1 MLKRIVSVVLILVMV
16 VSCNSPY
23 TPKPRSYY
31 RIDMPKHA
39 YQSFNEPGYPYS
51 FEYPVYA
58 RITKD
63 STLFDDNPDNPYWI
77 NIDFPQFS
85 GRIYISYK
93 SVGGAS
99 VYKLKTD
106 QGYKDSLVRN
116 SFEGLRE
123 EAFKMTYKHTPKAS
137 SINDSLFLTA
147 KGVSGV
153 FFSVGGNAATSNQFF
168 LTDTVRH
175 FLRGALYFDASP
187 NADSL
192 KPVNDFLQQDLKH
205 LINSFSWKKN

>member
-1 MLKRIVSVVLILVMV
+1 MRIRIIVAVLTILIGF
-16 VSCNSPY
+16 SCNSPF

-39 YQSFNEPGYPYS
+39 YQSFDEPGYPYS

-58 RITKD
+58 KISKD

-77 NIDFPQFS
+77 NIDFPQFN
-85 GRIYISYK
+85 GRIYVSYK
-93 SVGGAS
+93 TIGGSS

-106 QGYKDSLVRN
+106 KGYKDSTVKN

-137 SINDSLFLTA
+137 SINDSLFTTV

-153 FFSVGGNAATSNQFF
+153 YFSVGGNAATGNQFF
-168 LTDTVRH
+168 LTDTVKH

-192 KPVNDFLQQDLKH
+192 QPVNEFLKQDLMH
-205 LINSFSWKKN
+205 IISSFSWKKN

>member
-1 MLKRIVSVVLILVMV
+1 MLKRTFFGLMFLLV

-31 RIDMPKHA
+31 RIDMPEHA
-39 YQSFNEPGYPYS
+39 YQLFNEPGYPYS
-51 FEYPVYA
+51 FDYPLYA
-58 RITKD
+58 KITKD

-77 NIDFPQFS
+77 NIDFPRFN

-93 SVGGAS
+93 SVGGTS

-137 SINDSLFLTA
+137 SINDSLFVTGN
-147 KGVSGV
+147 GVSGV
-153 FFSVGGNAATSNQFF
+153 YFAVGGNAATSNQFF

-192 KPVNDFLQQDLKH
+192 KPVNDFLQQDLRH
-205 LINSFSWKKN
+205 LINSFSWRKN

>member
-1 MLKRIVSVVLILVMV
+1 MLKRTFFGLMFLLV

-31 RIDMPKHA
+31 RIDMPEHA
-39 YQSFNEPGYPYS
+39 YQLFNEPGYPYS
-51 FEYPVYA
+51 FEYPLYA
-58 RITKD
+58 KITKD

-77 NIDFPQFS
+77 NIDFPRFN

-93 SVGGAS
+93 SVGGTS

-106 QGYKDSLVRN
+106 QGYKDSMVRN

-137 SINDSLFLTA
+137 SINDSLFVTGN
-147 KGVSGV
+147 GVSGV
-153 FFSVGGNAATSNQFF
+153 YFAVGGNAATSNQFF

-192 KPVNDFLQQDLKH
+192 KPVNDFLQQDLRH
-205 LINSFSWKKN
+205 LINSFSWRKN

>member
-1 MLKRIVSVVLILVMV
+1 MLKRTVFGLMFLLV

-31 RIDMPKHA
+31 RIDLPEHA
-39 YQSFNEPGYPYS
+39 YQLFNEPGYPYS
-51 FEYPVYA
+51 FEYPLYA
-58 RITKD
+58 KITKD
-63 STLFDDNPDNPYWI
+63 STLFDDNPDNPFWI
-77 NIDFPQFS
+77 NIDFPRFN

-93 SVGGAS
+93 SVGGTS

-106 QGYKDSLVRN
+106 QGYKDSMVRN

-137 SINDSLFLTA
+137 SINDSLFVTGN
-147 KGVSGV
+147 GVSGV
-153 FFSVGGNAATSNQFF
+153 FFAVGGNAATSNQFF

-205 LINSFSWKKN
+205 LINSFSWRKN

>member
-1 MLKRIVSVVLILVMV
+1 MFKRIVSTVLILVMV
-16 VSCNSPY
+16 FACNSPY

-31 RIDMPKHA
+31 RIDLPKHA

-51 FEYPVYA
+51 FQYPVYA

-63 STLFDDNPDNPYWI
+63 TTFFDDNPDNPYWI

-93 SVGGAS
+93 SVGGTS
-99 VYKLKTD
+99 IYKLKTD
-106 QGYKDSLVRN
+106 QGYKDSVVKN

-137 SINDSLFLTA
+137 SINDSLFVTE

-192 KPVNDFLQQDLKH
+192 KPVNDFLQQDLRH

>member
-1 MLKRIVSVVLILVMV
+1 MLKRTFFGLMFLLV

-31 RIDMPKHA
+31 RIDMPEHA
-39 YQSFNEPGYPYS
+39 YQLFNEPGYPYS
-51 FEYPVYA
+51 FEYPLYA
-58 RITKD
+58 KITKD

-77 NIDFPQFS
+77 NIDFPRFN

-93 SVGGAS
+93 SVGGTS

-137 SINDSLFLTA
+137 SINDSLFVTGN
-147 KGVSGV
+147 GVSGV
-153 FFSVGGNAATSNQFF
+153 YFAVGGNAATSNQFF

-192 KPVNDFLQQDLKH
+192 KPVNDFLQQDLRH
-205 LINSFSWKKN
+205 LINSFSWRKN

>member
-1 MLKRIVSVVLILVMV
+1 MLKSIVSVVLLFLLVG
-16 VSCNSPY
+16 SCNSPY

-31 RIDMPKHA
+31 RIEMPEHA
-39 YQSFNEPGYPYS
+39 YQVFNEPGYPYS

-58 RITKD
+58 KITKD

-77 NIDFPQFS
+77 NIDFPRFN

-93 SVGGAS
+93 SVGGTS
-99 VYKLKTD
+99 VYKLKSD
-106 QGYKDSLVRN
+106 QGYKDSVVRN

-137 SINDSLFLTA
+137 SINDSLFVTGN
-147 KGVSGV
+147 GVSGV
-153 FFSVGGNAATSNQFF
+153 FFAVGGNAATASQFF

-192 KPVNDFLQQDLKH
+192 KPVNDFLQQDLRH
-205 LINSFSWKKN
+205 IISSFSWRKN

>member
-1 MLKRIVSVVLILVMV
+1 MLKRIVSRVLLFLLVG
-16 VSCNSPY
+16 SCNSPY

-31 RIDMPKHA
+31 RIDMPEHA
-39 YQSFNEPGYPYS
+39 YQLFNEPGYPYS

-58 RITKD
+58 KITKD

-77 NIDFPQFS
+77 NIDFPRFN

-93 SVGGAS
+93 SVGGTS
-99 VYKLKTD
+99 VYKLKSD
-106 QGYKDSLVRN
+106 QGYKDSVVRN

-137 SINDSLFLTA
+137 SINDSLFVTE

-192 KPVNDFLQQDLKH
+192 KPVNDFLQQDLRH
-205 LINSFSWKKN
+205 LINSFSWRKN

>member
-1 MLKRIVSVVLILVMV
+1 MLKRIVSAVLVLFLVG
-16 VSCNSPY
+16 SCNSPY

-31 RIDMPKHA
+31 RIDLPEHA
-39 YQSFNEPGYPYS
+39 YQVFNEPGYPYS

-63 STLFDDNPDNPYWI
+63 TTLFDDNPDNPYWI
-77 NIDFPQFS
+77 NIDFPKFN

-93 SVGGAS
+93 SVGGTS
-99 VYKLKTD
+99 IYKLKTD
-106 QGYKDSLVRN
+106 QGYKDSVVRN

-137 SINDSLFLTA
+137 SINDSLFATSS
-147 KGVSGV
+147 GVSGV

-192 KPVNDFLQQDLKH
+192 KPVNDFLQQDLRH
-205 LINSFSWKKN
+205 MINSFSWKRN

>member
-1 MLKRIVSVVLILVMV
+1 MLKRTFFGLMFLLV

-31 RIDMPKHA
+31 RIDMPEHA
-39 YQSFNEPGYPYS
+39 YQLFNEPGYPYS
-51 FEYPVYA
+51 FEYPLYA
-58 RITKD
+58 KITKD

-77 NIDFPQFS
+77 NIDFPRFN

-93 SVGGAS
+93 SVGGTS

-137 SINDSLFLTA
+137 SINDSLFVTGN
-147 KGVSGV
+147 GVSGV
-153 FFSVGGNAATSNQFF
+153 YFAVGGNAATSNQFF
-168 LTDTVRH
+168 LTDTIRH

-192 KPVNDFLQQDLKH
+192 KPVNDFLQQDLRH
-205 LINSFSWKKN
+205 LINSFSWRKN

>member
-1 MLKRIVSVVLILVMV
+1 MLKRTFFGLMFLLV

-31 RIDMPKHA
+31 RIDMPEHA
-39 YQSFNEPGYPYS
+39 YQLFNEPGYPYS
-51 FEYPVYA
+51 FEYPLYA
-58 RITKD
+58 KITKD

-77 NIDFPQFS
+77 NIDFPRFN

-93 SVGGAS
+93 SVGGTS
-99 VYKLKTD
+99 VYKMKTD

-137 SINDSLFLTA
+137 SINDSLFVTGN
-147 KGVSGV
+147 GVSGV
-153 FFSVGGNAATSNQFF
+153 YFAVGGNAATSNQFF

-192 KPVNDFLQQDLKH
+192 KPVNDFLQQDLRH
-205 LINSFSWKKN
+205 LINSFSWRKN

>member
-1 MLKRIVSVVLILVMV
+1 
-16 VSCNSPY
+16 
-23 TPKPRSYY
+23 
-31 RIDMPKHA
+31 
-39 YQSFNEPGYPYS
+39 
-51 FEYPVYA
+51 
-58 RITKD
+58 
-63 STLFDDNPDNPYWI
+63 
-77 NIDFPQFS
+77 
-85 GRIYISYK
+85 
-93 SVGGAS
+93 

-137 SINDSLFLTA
+137 SINDSLFVTGN
-147 KGVSGV
+147 GVSGV
-153 FFSVGGNAATSNQFF
+153 YFAVGGNAATSNQFF

-192 KPVNDFLQQDLKH
+192 KPVNDFLQQDLRH
-205 LINSFSWKKN
+205 LINSFSWRKN

>member
-1 MLKRIVSVVLILVMV
+1 MLKRIVSAVLILVMV

-23 TPKPRSYY
+23 TPRPRSYY
-31 RIDMPKHA
+31 RIDLPKHA

-63 STLFDDNPDNPYWI
+63 TTLFDDNPDNPYWI
-77 NIDFPQFS
+77 NIDFPQFN

-93 SVGGAS
+93 TVGGTS

-106 QGYKDSLVRN
+106 QGYKDSVVRN

-137 SINDSLFLTA
+137 SINDSLFVTA

-168 LTDTVRH
+168 LTDTVRN

-192 KPVNDFLQQDLKH
+192 KPVNDFLKQDLRH

>member
-1 MLKRIVSVVLILVMV
+1 MFLLV

-31 RIDMPKHA
+31 RIDMPEHA
-39 YQSFNEPGYPYS
+39 YQLFNEPGYPYS
-51 FEYPVYA
+51 FEYPLYA
-58 RITKD
+58 KITKD

-77 NIDFPQFS
+77 NIDFPRFN

-93 SVGGAS
+93 SVGGTS
-99 VYKLKTD
+99 VYKMKTD

-137 SINDSLFLTA
+137 SINDSLFVTGN
-147 KGVSGV
+147 GVSGV
-153 FFSVGGNAATSNQFF
+153 YFAVGGNAATSNQFF

-192 KPVNDFLQQDLKH
+192 KPVNDFLQQDLRH
-205 LINSFSWKKN
+205 LINSFSWRKN

>member
-1 MLKRIVSVVLILVMV
+1 MLKRTFFGLMFLLV

-31 RIDMPKHA
+31 RIDMPEHA
-39 YQSFNEPGYPYS
+39 YQLFNEPGYPYS
-51 FEYPVYA
+51 FEYPLYA
-58 RITKD
+58 KITKD

-77 NIDFPQFS
+77 NIDFPRFN

-93 SVGGAS
+93 SVGGTS

-106 QGYKDSLVRN
+106 QGYKDSMVRN

-137 SINDSLFLTA
+137 SINDSLFVTGN
-147 KGVSGV
+147 GVSGV
-153 FFSVGGNAATSNQFF
+153 YFAVGGNAATSNQFF

-192 KPVNDFLQQDLKH
+192 KPVNDFLQQDLRY
-205 LINSFSWKKN
+205 LINSFSWRKN

>member
-1 MLKRIVSVVLILVMV
+1 MLKRTFFGLMFLLV

-31 RIDMPKHA
+31 RIDMPEHA
-39 YQSFNEPGYPYS
+39 YQLFNEPGYPYS
-51 FEYPVYA
+51 FEYPLYA
-58 RITKD
+58 KITKD
-63 STLFDDNPDNPYWI
+63 STLFDDNLDNPYWI
-77 NIDFPQFS
+77 NIDFPRFN

-93 SVGGAS
+93 SVGGTS

-106 QGYKDSLVRN
+106 QGYKDSMVRN

-137 SINDSLFLTA
+137 SINDSLFVTGN
-147 KGVSGV
+147 GVSGV
-153 FFSVGGNAATSNQFF
+153 YFAVGGNAATSNQFF

-192 KPVNDFLQQDLKH
+192 KPVNDFLQQDLRH
-205 LINSFSWKKN
+205 LINSFSWRKN

>member
-1 MLKRIVSVVLILVMV
+1 MLKRTVFGLMFLLV

-31 RIDMPKHA
+31 RIDLPEHA
-39 YQSFNEPGYPYS
+39 YQLFNEPGYPYS
-51 FEYPVYA
+51 FEYPLYA
-58 RITKD
+58 KITKD

-77 NIDFPQFS
+77 NIDFPRFN

-93 SVGGAS
+93 SVGGTS

-106 QGYKDSLVRN
+106 QGYKDSMVRN

-137 SINDSLFLTA
+137 SINDSLFVTGN
-147 KGVSGV
+147 GVSGV
-153 FFSVGGNAATSNQFF
+153 FFAVGGNAATSNQFF

-205 LINSFSWKKN
+205 LINSFSWRKN

>member
-1 MLKRIVSVVLILVMV
+1 MLKRTFFGLMFLLV

-23 TPKPRSYY
+23 TPKPRSYF
-31 RIDMPKHA
+31 RIDMPEHA
-39 YQSFNEPGYPYS
+39 YQLFNEPGYPYS
-51 FEYPVYA
+51 FEYPLYA
-58 RITKD
+58 KITKD

-77 NIDFPQFS
+77 NIDFPRFN

-93 SVGGAS
+93 SVGGTS

-106 QGYKDSLVRN
+106 QGYKDSMVRN

-137 SINDSLFLTA
+137 SINDSLFVTGN
-147 KGVSGV
+147 GVSGV
-153 FFSVGGNAATSNQFF
+153 YFAVGGNAATSNQFF

-192 KPVNDFLQQDLKH
+192 KPVNDFLQQDLRH
-205 LINSFSWKKN
+205 LINSFSWRKN